1 MYATPRVGFMERMRR
16 GWQLTKL
23 SLNVV
28 KQDKHLI
35 LFPMIAGIGLLLAL
49 AGFAGLGAWLH
60 FTVGIGDAEYILLV
74 LAYYF
79 VTYFITIYFN
89 VALIVAVKER
99 LDGRTPTLGG
109 GIKGAN
115 GHIGAILGWT
125 LVAATVGL
133 ILQVL
138 QNAARNQNNFIAQI
152 IVQLVGMAWSVI
164 TYFVLPIIA
173 AEGMGP
179 IKAIKESTRTIKRTW
194 GEALVGTF
202 AMGAIFFI
210 VGLVGAVALV
220 FITFV
225 IAFHPAVLIGGI
237 LVALLWVLAVVLVH
251 ATAKQ
256 VLVAALYR
264 YATTGEAGG
273 VMSQQQARAAFNPQE
288 PWEEFTD
295 PNTGRIRGA

>member
-1 MYATPRVGFMERMRR
+1 MYTTPRVGFMERMRR

-23 SLNVV
+23 SLSVV
-28 KQDKHLI
+28 KQDKHLM
-35 LFPMIAGIGLLLAL
+35 LFPMVAGIGLLFAL
-49 AGFAGLGAWLH
+49 AGFAGLGFWLNH
-60 FTVGIGDAEYILLV
+60 TTNMSQAAYAAVV

-99 LDGRTPTLGG
+99 LEGRTPTLGG
-109 GIKGAN
+109 GIRGAN

-125 LVAATVGL
+125 LVAASVGL

-138 QNAARNQNNFIAQI
+138 QNMARDAKNPIAQI
-152 IVQLVGMAWSVI
+152 LVQLVGMAWSVI

-202 AMGAIFFI
+202 AMGAIFLI
-210 VGLVGAVALV
+210 VGLVGALALV
-220 FITFV
+220 LITLA
-225 IAFHPAVLIGGI
+225 IAFHPAILIGGI
-237 LVALLWVLAVVLVH
+237 VLALLWVLAVVLVH

-264 YATTGEAGG
+264 YATKGEAGG
-273 VMSQQQARAAFNPQE
+273 VMSEQQARAAFNPQE

>member
-1 MYATPRVGFMERMRR
+1 MERMRR

-35 LFPMIAGIGLLLAL
+35 VFPIVAGIGLLLAVI
-49 AGFAGLGAWLH
+49 GFGGLGAWLQL
-60 FTVGIGDAEYILLV
+60 TTGLDQATGIIIV

-79 VTYFITIYFN
+79 VSYFITIYFN
-89 VALIVAVKER
+89 TALVVAVRER

-109 GIKGAN
+109 GLKGAN
-115 GHIGAILGWT
+115 HHIGAILGWT

-133 ILQVL
+133 ILQLL

-152 IVQLVGMAWSVI
+152 LVQIVGVAWSIV
-164 TYFVLPIIA
+164 TYFVIPIIA
-173 AEGMGP
+173 AEGTGP
-179 IKAIKESTRTIKRTW
+179 IQAIKESAQTIKRTW

-210 VGLVGAVALV
+210 AALVVALPLV
-220 FITFV
+220 FIGLMSGIV
-225 IAFHPAVLIGGI
+225 AVL
-237 LVALLWVLAVVLVH
+237 LVTVAIALLWILAVVIVH

-264 YATTGEAGG
+264 YAKQGDAGG
-273 VMSQQQARAAFNPQE
+273 VMSQQQARAAFNPDE

-295 PNTGRIRGA
+295 ANTGRIRGA

>member
-1 MYATPRVGFMERMRR
+1 MRR

-23 SLNVV
+23 SLSVV

-35 LFPMIAGIGLLLAL
+35 VFPIVAGIGLLLAVI
-49 AGFAGLGAWLH
+49 GFGGLGAWLQL
-60 FTVGIGDAEYILLV
+60 TTGLDQVTGIIIV

-79 VTYFITIYFN
+79 VSYFITIYFN
-89 VALIVAVKER
+89 TALVVAVRER

-115 GHIGAILGWT
+115 NHIGAILGWT

-133 ILQVL
+133 ILQLL

-152 IVQLVGMAWSVI
+152 LVQLVGVAWSII
-164 TYFVLPIIA
+164 TYFVIPIIA
-173 AEGMGP
+173 AEGTGP
-179 IKAIKESTRTIKRTW
+179 IQAIKESARTIKRTW

-210 VGLVGAVALV
+210 AALVVALPIVFIGLMSGIVAMFVVAVA
-220 FITFV
+220 I
-225 IAFHPAVLIGGI
+225 
-237 LVALLWVLAVVLVH
+237 ALLWILAVIIVH

-264 YATTGEAGG
+264 YAKQGDAGG
-273 VMSQQQARAAFNPQE
+273 VMSQQQARAAFNPDE

-295 PNTGRIRGA
+295 ANTGRIRGA